1 MGAVWSTRLS
11 IGHGTGHPVTLST
24 GRAERSGAQESTSR
38 DVLII
43 VIVVVVV
50 DITTSHR
57 ITLASKRRDGK
68 GWDSMVWY
76 GLAFFKDGT
85 RPLDTLVAG
94 VFFFFFFQL
103 CICI

>member
-57 ITLASKRRDGK
+57 ITLASKRRDETGRV
-68 GWDSMVWY
+68 GTVWY
-76 GLAFFKDGT
+76 GMGWRFFKDGT
-85 RPLDTLVAG
+85 
-94 VFFFFFFQL
+94 
-103 CICI
+103 